1 MRKIAIAASL
11 LAAASAG
18 AARAADVTPG
28 LWEITLEASVSGD
41 AGFATGPLS
50 LRQCLTAADARDPSR
65 VIRPLATP
73 GADGCRYTESSY
85 SGSTFRFALDCS
97 GTYGIRSRGSVS
109 FGPTSFDGTM
119 SATVN
124 LTGQAVDFE
133 NRISGRRVGDC

>member
-1 MRKIAIAASL
+1 MIRIALAASL
-11 LAAASAG
+11 FVAAAVG
-18 AARAADVTPG
+18 AAQAADVTPG

-73 GADGCRYTESSY
+73 GADGCRYTERSY
-85 SGSTFRFALDCS
+85 AGGTFRFALDCS
-97 GTYGIRSRGSVS
+97 GTYGIRSRGTVS
-109 FGPTSFDGTM
+109 FGPASFDGTM

-124 LTGQAVDFE
+124 LTGQAVEFE